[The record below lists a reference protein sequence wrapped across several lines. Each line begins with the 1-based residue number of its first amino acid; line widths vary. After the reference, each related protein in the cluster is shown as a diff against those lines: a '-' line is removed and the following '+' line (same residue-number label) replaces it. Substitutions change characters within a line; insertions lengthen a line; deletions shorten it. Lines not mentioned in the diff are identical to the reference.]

1 MITISPLPESEASEE
16 VKRIYQELKNSLGL
30 PSVPLFFTYLAP
42 FPEYLSY
49 ISKQLIENLK
59 DKKFLDLCTESKAN
73 LLGLIHVTLPKS
85 EEVIEWTSRYK
96 YSPSFYNF
104 QNDLDSIF
112 LTNIKMMYI
121 FIALREAVKGW
132 AIAAKQFSPTI
143 RTDYSS
149 EQDSEKSVEEDAF
162 IYEDYIKGSE
172 IIISQVKN
180 QSNLPIRTS
189 QGIEKDLLLQYITL
203 CRNEF
208 LHLMKKDSF
217 WTMRVGMEK
226 LTLSSL
232 TLFPHL
238 IFSPINMVINL
249 TEKYPTFSELLYLLC
264 EHFPTYAMHRMIF
277 SGYLL
282 Q

>member
-1 MITISPLPESEASEE
+1 MITISPIPESEASEE
-16 VKRIYQELKNSLGL
+16 IKKIYQEIKNSLQL
-30 PSVPLFFTYLAP
+30 PSIPLFFTYLGP

-49 ISKQLIENLK
+49 ISKQLVENLR
-59 DKKFLDLCTESKAN
+59 DVKFLDLCTETKT
-73 LLGLIHVTLPKS
+73 GLIGLIDTTLPKS
-85 EEVIEWTSRYK
+85 EEIIEWTSRYK

-104 QNDLDSIF
+104 QSDLNSIF
-112 LTNIKMMYI
+112 LTNIKLMYV

-132 AIAAKQFSPTI
+132 AIAAKQFSPSI
-143 RTDYSS
+143 KTDYSATS
-149 EQDSEKSVEEDAF
+149 DSNEQIKEEAF
-162 IYEDYIKGSE
+162 IYEDYTKGTE
-172 IIISQVKN
+172 IITSEAKS
-180 QSNLPIRTS
+180 QSNLPVTTS
-189 QGIEKDLLLQYITL
+189 QGIEKDLLPEYITL

-208 LHLMKKDSF
+208 LQLMKMDAF

-232 TLFPHL
+232 ALFPHL
-238 IFSPINMVINL
+238 IFSPINMVIRL
-249 TEKYPTFSELLYLLC
+249 TEKYPLFSELLYLLC